1 VVAPGAVHLPGW
13 LDREGQRGLVD
24 SCRAW
29 AAGAGGLRA
38 PRMPQG
44 GVMSVEIVCLGWH
57 WLPYRYSRTVDD
69 GDGRPVQAF
78 PAWLGELSRRALADA
93 VTVDPRVAAPS
104 GGTAP
109 LGRKAQPDGR
119 ARSDRSPAPEAGY
132 RPDVAL
138 VNWYG
143 AGARMGMHADRDERC
158 PAPVVSVSLGDSC
171 RFRFGTPAGRGR
183 PWVDVTL
190 ESGDLFVFGGP
201 SRLAFHGVPKVLA
214 GTGDPGIGLSE
225 GRFNLTVRQSGLPA
239 GT

>member
-1 VVAPGAVHLPGW
+1 
-13 LDREGQRGLVD
+13 
-24 SCRAW
+24 
-29 AAGAGGLRA
+29 
-38 PRMPQG
+38 
-44 GVMSVEIVCLGWH
+44 MSVEIVCLGWH

-93 VTVDPRVAAPS
+93 VGVDPDLAPRPTRAAPPA
-104 GGTAP
+104 GAP
-109 LGRKAQPDGR
+109 T
-119 ARSDRSPAPEAGY
+119 PEVGY
-132 RPDVAL
+132 QPDVAL
-138 VNWYG
+138 VNWYR
-143 AGARMGMHADRDERC
+143 AGARMGMHADRDEHS
-158 PAPVVSVSLGDSC
+158 PAPVVSLSLGDSC
-171 RFRFGTPAGRGR
+171 LFRFGTPAGRGR

-201 SRLAFHGVPKVLA
+201 SRLAFHGVPKVLV